1 MHKVKIIN
9 DHKELIPTHIYI
21 DDTEINGVKSLEYF
35 GAAVD
40 EVPVF
45 KFEVAGMPEVIEIG
59 QANIQ
64 FQFTPQTVKE
74 ASNVIR
80 HNLLADEFLY
90 SSLAAS
96 IYSALKEIPAG
107 AGLCDIAKLIADRI
121 IGRNDSEHT

>member
-9 DHKELIPTHIYI
+9 EQEALIPTHIYI
-21 DDTEINGVKSLEYF
+21 DDTEVHGVKSLSYF
-35 GAAVD
+35 RAALD

-45 KFEVAGMPEVIEIG
+45 KFEVAGMPEVIEVG

-80 HNLLADEFLY
+80 HNLLVDEFLY
-90 SSLAAS
+90 DSLAAS

-107 AGLCDIAKLIADRI
+107 TGLCDVAKSIADRI
-121 IGRNDSEHT
+121 IGEE